1 MDKRIGRKQIVQ
13 SGIVA
18 LLLFSLIW
26 QVWENEV
33 GHEEAPQFGQESQ
46 LSWYSDYIFWNPPIE
61 AGSGSEKITE
71 HTGVRIE
78 YIIPEDN
85 GDIRL
90 SLMMTNRSMP
100 DIVSVSD
107 RYMIRH
113 LVESGEVWKI
123 DELMETY
130 LPDSHLLTDYPEDVK
145 EKLIH
150 RDGGWYGLASNL
162 HSEENKKRYGQPDAF
177 WEEMQRQ
184 KSDYGIIWNRA
195 LLKRM
200 GISLN
205 QLGTEEEVIAAFGM
219 AQDKEITVNGK
230 PVIPLLV
237 DGSRYQR
244 TTLQVLSGFF
254 GAETVDGQGGYR
266 EGILTEEGKHTL
278 RFLNEMVQDDY
289 VSPDQF
295 VMTPYQ
301 VKRTLNSGQ
310 VLCFVG
316 DIINSGIDPEEWV
329 SNGVILSSDGAKP
342 VLPDACRESRS
353 MTTFISKSCENPEAA
368 AKWLDYVTSEE
379 GMAAY
384 LEDNEWWPL
393 RNDDWY
399 YSVKQEPDEREI
411 AWKQLLC
418 AYVRKPET
426 RMHRPLPMFPA
437 SNQRLREL
445 ETAVNSYIT
454 DNINTLIMEESQE
467 NFERGFAVFIEDLE
481 LRGIRELETLKR
493 DFCISNTGNA

>member
-1 MDKRIGRKQIVQ
+1 MDRRIGRKQIVQ
-13 SGIVA
+13 CGIVA
-18 LLLFSLIW
+18 LLLLSLLW
-26 QVWENEV
+26 QAWEKGAEQ
-33 GHEEAPQFGQESQ
+33 EESAQFDQESQ
-46 LSWYSDYIFWNPPIE
+46 LSWYSDYIFWNPPVE
-61 AGSGSEKITE
+61 GGSGSEKIADK
-71 HTGVRIE
+71 TGVRIE

-107 RYMIRH
+107 RIMIRQ
-113 LVESGEVWKI
+113 LVDSGEVWRI

-145 EKLIH
+145 EKLVQ
-150 RDGGWYGLASNL
+150 RDGGWYGLLSNL

-184 KSDYGIIWNRA
+184 KSDYGIIWNKA

-205 QLGTEEEVIAAFGM
+205 HLGTEEEVIAAFQM

-244 TTLQVLSGFF
+244 TTLQVLFGFF

-266 EGILTEEGKHTL
+266 EKLLTEEGKHTL
-278 RFLNEMVQDDY
+278 RFLNEMVQNGY

-301 VKRTLNSGQ
+301 VRRSLNSGQ
-310 VLCFVG
+310 VICFIG
-316 DIINSGIDPEEWV
+316 DIVNSGINPEEWV

-342 VLPDACRESRS
+342 VLPDVCQESRG
-353 MTTFISKSCENPEAA
+353 MTTFISKSCEHPEAA
-368 AKWLDYVTSEE
+368 AKWLDYITSEE

-418 AYVRKPET
+418 AFVRKPET
-426 RMHRPLPMFPA
+426 RMHRQLPLFPVTD
-437 SNQRLREL
+437 QRLREL
-445 ETAVNSYIT
+445 ETAVNGYVT
-454 DNINTLIMEESQE
+454 DKINTLIMEESQE
-467 NFERGFAVFIEDLE
+467 NFERGFAMFIEELE

-493 DFCISNTGNA
+493 DFMINSAGNT